1 MVAAANYNEK
11 MHYLFSGEFEKAR
24 SFNDAMGN
32 IKDWQFAGPFENL
45 SQSGFYKDYG
55 PLEHPEPTAVFKSMS
70 NADVKWF
77 TPEIESKD
85 GWTPIVYQFNKSTA
99 LVYAQSFVTS
109 PQDQTVYCNI
119 GCAGSVKV
127 WINDELV
134 IAESKERSTELDN
147 YSVKYDLKKG
157 VNRVL
162 GSTRLHQFFVSQF
175 FFAHH

>member
-1 MVAAANYNEK
+1 
-11 MHYLFSGEFEKAR
+11 MHKVLL
-24 SFNDAMGN
+24 
-32 IKDWQFAGPFENL
+32 Q
-45 SQSGFYKDYG
+45 
-55 PLEHPEPTAVFKSMS
+55 V
-70 NADVKWF
+70 
-77 TPEIESKD
+77 
-85 GWTPIVYQFNKSTA
+85 
-99 LVYAQSFVTS
+99 

-162 GSTRLHQFFVSQF
+162 VQLGYTNSSYPSFSLRITDDKYRPITNLTSFSRLCFLSKKHG
-175 FFAHH
+175 